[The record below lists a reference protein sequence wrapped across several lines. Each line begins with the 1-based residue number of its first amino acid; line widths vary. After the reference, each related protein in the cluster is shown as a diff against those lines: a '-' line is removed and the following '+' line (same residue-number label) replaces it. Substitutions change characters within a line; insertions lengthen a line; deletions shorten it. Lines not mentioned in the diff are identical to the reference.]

1 MCIPLGF
8 SGVDKNRVCELKR
21 ALYGLK
27 QSSSAWFGLFA
38 KEMIASGYKQSQGDH
53 MLFIKHSASRGV
65 TILTMYV
72 EDIIVRGS
80 HEVEEALE
88 QCLAKEFEIKDL
100 RR

>member
-38 KEMIASGYKQSQGDH
+38 KEMIASG
-53 MLFIKHSASRGV
+53 
-65 TILTMYV
+65 
-72 EDIIVRGS
+72 
-80 HEVEEALE
+80 
-88 QCLAKEFEIKDL
+88 
-100 RR
+100 

>member
-1 MCIPLGF
+1 
-8 SGVDKNRVCELKR
+8 
-21 ALYGLK
+21 
-27 QSSSAWFGLFA
+27 
-38 KEMIASGYKQSQGDH
+38 

-65 TILTMYV
+65 TILTVYV